1 MKNLETADLVLRRFD
16 KKDAKEAYEN
26 WASVKKLADISD
38 FSVHSN
44 IEETKKIIQIGLG
57 ETDDDTYTWAI
68 ELKATKELVGF
79 VRIYEVSKENK
90 KCKIIWT
97 LGYKWWHKGI
107 SNKAIKEIIKYLF
120 EEEGFNVV
128 VAEHYSDMEEL
139 RSPVLKDAGMLKEA
153 TLKARKVDSKTG
165 KILDKIIYSVLNPN
179 IQYIK

>member
-1 MKNLETADLVLRRFD
+1 MKNLETAELILRKFEER
-16 KKDAKEAYEN
+16 DAKEAYEN
-26 WASVKKLADISD
+26 WASVKELADISD

-57 ETDDDTYTWAI
+57 EIDDDTYTWAI

-79 VRIYEVSKENK
+79 VRLYEVCKENK

-107 SNKAIKEIIKYLF
+107 SNQAIKEIIKYLF

-128 VAEHYSDMEEL
+128 VAEHYSDMENL
-139 RSPVLKDAGMLKEA
+139 RSPILKDVGMEKEA
-153 TLKARKVDSKTG
+153 TLKARKVDRKTG
-165 KILDKIIYSVLNPN
+165 KILDKIIYSVFNPN
-179 IQYIK
+179 I